1 MTKGKKWQRRVLSV
15 LLGVLLILFGL
26 LFFTGAGKD
35 VQNLWRN
42 GTIQALLEPELKRQ
56 YAADQIG
63 NLKAIRT
70 ALLLY
75 HDSEGQF
82 PQANGWMDAIEPR
95 ITASDMAGS
104 EAKKKLVRPDLTG
117 TPKAFGYAL
126 NDKVAGKYKDD
137 AGPRSILVYE
147 SHQTGRNSHGNPE
160 KDRKGYAVSVDGTIL
175 KP

>member
-1 MTKGKKWQRRVLSV
+1 MTKGKKWQRRILSV
-15 LLGVLLILFGL
+15 FLGALLILLGL
-26 LFFTGAGKD
+26 LLFTGAGKD

-42 GTIQALLEPELKRQ
+42 GTIQALLEPDVKRQ
-56 YAADQIG
+56 YAADQVG

-95 ITASDMAGS
+95 ITASDMTGS
-104 EAKKKLVRPDLTG
+104 EAKKKLIRPDLAG
-117 TPKAFGYAL
+117 TSNAFGYAL
-126 NDKVAGKYKDD
+126 SDKVAGKYKDD
-137 AGPRSILVYE
+137 AGAKSILIYE
-147 SHQTGRNSHGNPE
+147 SHQTARNAHGNPE
-160 KDRKGYAVSVDGTIL
+160 KDRQGYAVSVDGTIL